1 MKMRHGSIYLATN
14 THTGDQYVGQTRQ
27 LVEKRWDA
35 HWRTATCTTSRKAKF
50 QEALTTFGRDVF
62 QVAEVFVAFDADA
75 LNAAEIALIAEL
87 QPAYNATRGGKGL
100 RPITVSEETKRKRS
114 DAAKVRWS
122 NPQWRAKT
130 VASIQ
135 RASQAPEAKDRGR
148 TVASIGNAAR
158 WANHVKTPPAS
169 ARSLSEGIRMS
180 WQNPVVRA
188 SRIEGAR
195 SAAQRPEN
203 KQRRSAASRG
213 RTHSAATVA
222 KIAQTKW
229 KPVYCRELQ
238 CSFLSQKAAAEYFG
252 VLKTSVANAVKQK
265 GKVARMYTLEMVA

>member
-1 MKMRHGSIYLATN
+1 MRHGSIYLATN
-14 THTGDQYVGQTRQ
+14 THTGEQYVGQTRQ

-35 HWRTATCTTSRKAKF
+35 HWRTAICATSRKAKF

-87 QPAYNATRGGKGL
+87 QPAYNATRGGKG
-100 RPITVSEETKRKRS
+100 
-114 DAAKVRWS
+114 
-122 NPQWRAKT
+122 KT
-130 VASIQ
+130 VVSIQ
-135 RASQAPEAKDRGR
+135 RAAQTPEAKGRGR
-148 TVASIGNAAR
+148 TVSSIGNAAR
-158 WANHVKTPPAS
+158 WANHVKAAPAP
-169 ARSLSEGIRMS
+169 ARNLSEGIKLS
-180 WQNPVVRA
+180 WQDPEVRA

-195 SAAQRPEN
+195 AAAQRTEN

-213 RTHSAATVA
+213 RTHSAVTVA
-222 KIAQTKW
+222 KIAQSKW

-238 CSFLSQKAAAEYFG
+238 CSFLSQKAAAEYLG
-252 VLKTSVANAVKQK
+252 VLRTSVTNAVKQK